1 MNKIRIKLYFSLD
14 QLVENVES
22 EEKDMP
28 DMNRED
34 LRGGF
39 MGVNSV
45 QWPEY
50 HSTIWL
56 LGCSNR
62 GLHSDFF
69 L

>member
-28 DMNRED
+28 DMKRND

-45 QWPEY
+45 Q
-50 HSTIWL
+50 
-56 LGCSNR
+56 
-62 GLHSDFF
+62 
-69 L
+69 

>member
-1 MNKIRIKLYFSLD
+1 MNKIRIKLYVSLD

-28 DMNRED
+28 DMNRKD

-45 QWPEY
+45 Q
-50 HSTIWL
+50 
-56 LGCSNR
+56 
-62 GLHSDFF
+62 
-69 L
+69 